1 MVFELTVL
9 GTSSALPAFNRF
21 PSAQLLRLESRSYLI
36 DCGEGTQLRLFQ
48 YARRIGKINQ
58 IFISHL
64 HGDHYYGLMGV
75 LSSLSLL
82 GRKNALTVLG
92 PEGLKEI
99 FDTNLR
105 YSGGHRFSYPIHF
118 RVIDPTKHQ
127 KIFEDAKVEVYSLPL
142 DHRIPAAGFLFREKQ
157 RPRNMIPEKILEYQ
171 IPYQQI
177 PAIKGG
183 ADFVTEDGRHIS
195 HEELTLP
202 PVKPRSFAY
211 CSDTRFKEDL
221 IPLLSGVDLLYHES
235 TFCEDN
241 RERAHTTGHSTAK
254 EAATIAARAD
264 VGQLILGHYSS
275 RYEELDCFLKE
286 ARAVFPNTELG
297 EDGRTYGVDA
307 H

>member
-82 GRKNALTVLG
+82 GRKTALTVLG

-105 YSGGHRFSYPIHF
+105 YSGGHPLSYPVHF
-118 RVIDPTKHQ
+118 QVIDPTRYQ
-127 KIFEDAKVEVYSLPL
+127 KVFEDTQVEVFSLPL

-157 RPRNMIPEKILEYQ
+157 RPRNMISEKILEYQ

-177 PAIKGG
+177 PAIKAG
-183 ADFVTEDGRHIS
+183 ADFIMEDGRPVPN
-195 HEELTLP
+195 EELTLP
-202 PVKPRSFAY
+202 PPEPRSFAY
-211 CSDTRFKEDL
+211 CSDTSFKADL

-241 RERAHTTGHSTAK
+241 RDRAHATGHSTAK
-254 EAATIAARAD
+254 EAATIAARA
-264 VGQLILGHYSS
+264 GAQQLILGHYSS
-275 RYEELDCFLKE
+275 RYEDLTCFLEE